1 MTKTENAKIVEVAE
15 HSGLLSPQ
23 MDFAAVSR
31 AAGARQR
38 DLTPLSLEV
47 LANQTRASH
56 LISTT
61 RLAAAE
67 SLERLGE
74 APRNAE
80 LAEAVAAG
88 LSPDFIEEALRQP
101 DGFRKTA
108 TALRAEAGNLSQPA
122 PAVFAAD
129 RLFAGIEPAL
139 LGALKE
145 GVEIILTQEEMPQ
158 DRTLCRL
165 VDVSQAVGP
174 EGLDCDLLYTSVR
187 AAARDVNDG
196 VLLLNGIGA
205 ALLSLGEEYG
215 SPSSLVIATAIC
227 ALVKSAATGATF
239 STEHAETLGA
249 EPRKAVKKLPC
260 RILTLPTLSAD
271 EFLTAC
277 ESIGIGPIRSVLTH
291 TEDGPT
297 LSRAPRLA
305 ISRRMPEALPA
316 VLARIESS
324 GEYNLDVSLGREK
337 LRDRG
342 FSDAAIQRVSRA
354 LAEGLPLNAAF
365 SRWVLGDEIIASDLK
380 LAPEKYDSDGLALL
394 SAMGFSRRD
403 IEAAESAVENAV
415 ELLAEDAL
423 KACDLTINTS
433 ADAEL
438 RVAAACQKS
447 LGSGVMILVDGRAGL
462 DMADAAIELGL
473 SAYLMGHRAPVTP
486 DVSERMEQILT
497 LADELA
503 DEGAAPTEAPL
514 MAGHTASVRTRL
526 PDRRKGYIQK
536 ASVGG
541 HKVYLHTGEFD
552 DGALGEIFIDMH
564 KEGAA
569 FRSLMNNFA
578 IATSI
583 GLQYGVPLDEFVDAF
598 VFTRFEPAGPVT
610 GNDRITKATSIL
622 DYIFRELAV
631 SYLNRD
637 DLAEV
642 DVTHD
647 GLGRGAA
654 DGTREPAQFTEEAAQ
669 IISRGF
675 SRGHLPDNIVILD
688 KKREEISAEE
698 AEESDE
704 GELNAPPYL
713 ADPCPVCGSFTL
725 FEISPDGD
733 IECDTCGNESRRQ
746 N

>member
-1 MTKTENAKIVEVAE
+1 MTKTEHAKIIDVAE
-15 HSGLLSPQ
+15 QTGILSPRL
-23 MDFAAVSR
+23 DFGEVCR
-31 AAGARQR
+31 AAGFGRR
-38 DLTPLSLEV
+38 ELTPSSLET
-47 LANQTRASH
+47 LANRTRAGH
-56 LISTT
+56 LVSTT

-101 DGFRKTA
+101 GGFRKTA
-108 TALRAEAGNLSQPA
+108 DALRVEAGNLSQPA
-122 PAVFAAD
+122 PAIFEAT
-129 RLFAGIEPAL
+129 RLAPEIEPAL

-145 GVEIILTQEEMPQ
+145 GAGIVLSQDDMPSG
-158 DRTLCRL
+158 TAPCRL
-165 VDVSQAVGP
+165 LDVSQAIGP
-174 EGLDCDLLYTSVR
+174 DGIDCDMLHAAAR
-187 AAARDVNDG
+187 AAAKDVHDG
-196 VLLLNGIGA
+196 VLLLNGLGA
-205 ALLSLGEEYG
+205 ALLALGEDYG
-215 SPSSLVIATAIC
+215 SNESLEIAAAIC
-227 ALVKSAATGATF
+227 AIVKSGATGSALGQ
-239 STEHAETLGA
+239 TEADRLGI
-249 EPRKAVKKLPC
+249 EPRKASRKLPC
-260 RILTLPTLSAD
+260 RVLAMPTLSAD
-271 EFLTAC
+271 EGLPSC
-277 ESIGIGPIRSVLTH
+277 ESDGIGAIRSILTH

-305 ISRRMPEALPA
+305 ISRRAPEALPA
-316 VLARIESS
+316 ILARIEGS
-324 GEYNLDVSLGREK
+324 GEYNLDVSLGRQR

-354 LAEGLPLNAAF
+354 LAEGLPLSAAF

-380 LAPEKYDSDGLALL
+380 LQPERYDSDGLALL
-394 SAMGFSRRD
+394 SAMGFSRKD
-403 IEAAESAVENAV
+403 IEAAEAAVENAV

-423 KACDLTINTS
+423 KTCDLTIDQS
-433 ADAEL
+433 PEAEL
-438 RVAAACQKS
+438 RMAAACNEV
-447 LGSGVMILVDGRAGL
+447 LGNGIMILVDGRAGL

-473 SAYLMGHRAPVTP
+473 SAYLMGHRGSVSAEI
-486 DVSERMEQILT
+486 SERMDQVLT
-497 LADELA
+497 LAEELA
-503 DEGAAPTEAPL
+503 EESVAPQEAPV
-514 MAGHTASVRTRL
+514 MAGHAASVRTRL

-698 AEESDE
+698 GSADEAELD
-704 GELNAPPYL
+704 APDYL
-713 ADPCPVCGSFTL
+713 PDACPVCGSFTL

-733 IECDTCGNESRRQ
+733 IECDTCGDESRRS